1 MGFIKW
7 LFGSSKK
14 NDILIDIRSTF
25 LSNPSNLIRPSDII
39 HDPQIVP
46 SEKGLYA
53 WYFDSIP
60 PGIPKNNYMQLNGW
74 LLLYIGIAG
83 DSPESEQN
91 LRSRINGKHI
101 SGSVGNSTLRKSLAT
116 LLHKNLN
123 LQLRPVGTQ
132 QEKDFALDRPS
143 ENRLTEWIIQNARVA
158 FVINKEPRESED
170 ANLRKYGQYLPLNIK
185 KNPNNPF
192 GKKLSLMR
200 KSCCIEAWK
209 TSTS

>member
-14 NDILIDIRSTF
+14 NDIFIDIRSTF

-83 DSPESEQN
+83 NSSKSKQN
-91 LRSRINGKHI
+91 LRSRINDKHMN
-101 SGSVGNSTLRKSLAT
+101 GSVGNSTLRKSLAT

-132 QEKDFALDRPS
+132 EKDFAIDRPS

-158 FVINKEPRESED
+158 FIVNKNPWKSED
-170 ANLRKYGQYLPLNIK
+170 ANLEEYGQYLPLNINN
-185 KNPNNPF
+185 NPNNPF
-192 GKKLSLMR
+192 RKQLRLMR

-209 TSTS
+209 S